1 MSIPFVEK
9 LRLRWQA
16 LSDHQQVGCAQAGVG
31 VLFLAWL
38 VFWPVPTEVKG
49 KGVLIYP
56 DNAGLLNA
64 RAGGQVLN
72 VQVAVGDRVRRSQV
86 LMTLY
91 LPVLERQLEQ
101 QKGNLAQ
108 LIRQNDE
115 LNHRD
120 GLRLDTARL
129 ALDTTLAKLVDD
141 QSRLAAL
148 QATYRKKVSNLDWL
162 AAREV
167 VAPLSQEVVGA
178 EQGLTTT
185 SVNLDDVKIQRK
197 TAITDFQQIK
207 LDIETEQLDRRYQID
222 DLKRQVR
229 VTEARIAYDGRI
241 IAERDGRVLDLQVI
255 AGQTVKMGDRLGTLG
270 KAESPDSAD
279 GELMAVAYF
288 SPADAR
294 RLPPALSVEVVPLWN
309 QRGRFG
315 GIIGKVKRVLTLPAT
330 ASDISTTIGN
340 QQLAEELVKNG
351 PVMRAEIS
359 LDRMPRS
366 DDGYRWTLSSGSG
379 VFPIREGL
387 TVSSHAYVEWRPS
400 VTYIIPGLR
409 SLTGGYRS
417 LRLDRLWDLPF
428 LRQPGTPP

>member
-294 RLPPALSVEVVPLWN
+294 RLPPALPVEVVPLWN

-417 LRLDRLWDLPF
+417 LRLDRL
-428 LRQPGTPP
+428 